1 MYWSIRLPTLLLAMV
16 LVSIWSIGWAAEPV
30 KRPQRDLP
38 PGQETEAAGEIAGA
52 SGRSDA
58 NQPGA
63 ESPSQETKSAVS
75 ASPQTIELASDQ
87 TQMFATKMLN
97 EIIEGI
103 LEGDYHKYTR
113 NLSPEMRKF
122 QTRQV
127 FLELQQK
134 LQKNLGKLHTL
145 TYLGF
150 YDQLGK
156 RLGLFKARFEK
167 DKDDALI
174 TIVLDIKDKEPKA
187 SGLWFDAPALEK
199 R

>member
-1 MYWSIRLPTLLLAMV
+1 MATST
-16 LVSIWSIGWAAEPV
+16 IGGATEPATV
-30 KRPQRDLP
+30 PSKALP
-38 PGQETEAAGEIAGA
+38 PGERTRDDRVGTSVPAQLAPAQRKDEPTSQKTKPATSSEAKAT
-52 SGRSDA
+52 D
-58 NQPGA
+58 
-63 ESPSQETKSAVS
+63 
-75 ASPQTIELASDQ
+75 LAADQ
-87 TQMFATKMLN
+87 TQIYATRILN

-103 LEGDYHKYTR
+103 LEGDYNKYTR
-113 NLSPEMRKF
+113 NLAPEMRKF

-127 FLELQQK
+127 FLQLQQK
-134 LQKNLGKLHTL
+134 LQKNLGKLQTL

-167 DKDDALI
+167 DNDDALI
-174 TIVLDIKDKEPKA
+174 TIVMEVQDKEPLA

>member
-1 MYWSIRLPTLLLAMV
+1 MV
-16 LVSIWSIGWAAEPV
+16 LVLASTVGWATEPV
-30 KRPQRDLP
+30 KGPSKDLP
-38 PGQETEAAGEIAGA
+38 PGEKTEAARESTGA
-52 SGRSDA
+52 PA
-58 NQPGA
+58 QPGV
-63 ESPSQETKSAVS
+63 ES
-75 ASPQTIELASDQ
+75 ASEKTKPLASPVAKTTDLASDQ
-87 TQMFATKMLN
+87 TQIYATKMLN

-103 LEGDYHKYTR
+103 LEGDYNKYTR

-127 FLELQQK
+127 FLQLQQK
-134 LQKNLGKLHTL
+134 LQKNLGKLQTL

-174 TIVLDIKDKEPKA
+174 TIVLEVKDKEPRA

>member
-1 MYWSIRLPTLLLAMV
+1 MFSSRQVQPLLLAV
-16 LVSIWSIGWAAEPV
+16 ILVSASTIGWATEPL
-30 KRPQRDLP
+30 KGPSKALP
-38 PGQETEAAGEIAGA
+38 PGEKTEAAGKDTGPPVQLAPDG
-52 SGRSDA
+52 
-58 NQPGA
+58 PGV
-63 ESPSQETKSAVS
+63 ESPSEKTKPVAPPVKKTSD
-75 ASPQTIELASDQ
+75 LASEQ
-87 TQMFATKMLN
+87 TQTYATKMLN

-103 LEGDYHKYTR
+103 LEGDYNKYTR

-127 FLELQQK
+127 FLQLQQK
-134 LQKNLGKLHTL
+134 LQKNLGKLQTL

-156 RLGLFKARFEK
+156 RLGLFKAKFEK
-167 DKDDALI
+167 EKDDALI
-174 TIVLDIKDKEPKA
+174 TIVLEVKDKEPKV

>member
-1 MYWSIRLPTLLLAMV
+1 MFPPTKLQTLLLALV
-16 LVSIWSIGWAAEPV
+16 LVSVSTVGWATEPT
-30 KRPQRDLP
+30 KGPGGALP
-38 PGQETEAAGEIAGA
+38 PGDKTDSSRESTGAPAQLAPAQPNAEAASEK
-52 SGRSDA
+52 
-58 NQPGA
+58 
-63 ESPSQETKSAVS
+63 TKPV
-75 ASPQTIELASDQ
+75 ASPTAKTTDLASDQ
-87 TQMFATKMLN
+87 TQIYATKMLN

-103 LEGDYHKYTR
+103 LEGDYNKYTR

-127 FLELQQK
+127 FLQLQQK
-134 LQKNLGKLHTL
+134 LQKNLGKLQTL

-156 RLGLFKARFEK
+156 RLGLFKARFER

-174 TIVLDIKDKEPKA
+174 TIVLEVKDKEPRA